1 MRMTPTPTASVA
13 KRVQAHRDWR
23 PLTTGEAVVAVVVDV
38 LLQVVV
44 VLVPLLALN
53 VKALPWIL
61 LAQVIVVQGLV
72 LARIGRTMGLATVSA
87 AVVVPQ
93 QAAAPGIGRALARV
107 LLPILLPFQVGRAK
121 PGGQQGGAGEWLL
134 DRLTGTLTVTHRPA
148 PSRERQHPTAQ
159 TRTESRRTR
168 RGSKGGASSPVAP
181 AAATGRLTHDQGRRS
196 STGPMAAGAPMLHP
210 QTPSVRKGPGLAGP
224 VYTEAAA
231 GRSTSVDLGS
241 AVVSDSGTDHSRF
254 APPVPSSMAP
264 SPAAP
269 PPPPA
274 STTPASAPAEY
285 GPSPVSPS
293 RFAAP
298 LGPPATSSAPMR
310 SASTGS
316 PLPPD
321 ASTSAA
327 PAPVEASAPL
337 PPSLPPRIQPGQ
349 RQAVSPVSPSDA
361 LATPSVGGA
370 PTANHGAVL
379 SGDPSTS
386 GRTTGSTQAQPPTVP
401 PFTAASYPQQQ
412 VTSPVSGSPE
422 TSTPSESPSVQPG
435 TRRRGRSDVQRRRP
449 MVS

>member
-1 MRMTPTPTASVA
+1 MRITPTPVASA
-13 KRVQAHRDWR
+13 PKRVLARRDWR
-23 PLTTGEAVVAVVVDV
+23 PLTTGEAVVAVVVDF
-38 LLQVVV
+38 LLLVVV

-53 VKALPWIL
+53 VRALPWIL

-72 LARIGRTMGLATVSA
+72 LARVGRTMGLATVSA

-159 TRTESRRTR
+159 TRTKPRRTR
-168 RGSKGGASSPVAP
+168 RGSEGGAPSPVAP
-181 AAATGRLTHDQGRRS
+181 AAATGRLTRDQGRRS

-210 QTPSVRKGPGLAGP
+210 QTPSVRNGPGLAGP
-224 VYTEAAA
+224 VHTEAAA
-231 GRSTSVDLGS
+231 GRGTPVDARS
-241 AVVSDSGTDHSRF
+241 AVVSDSSTDHSRF

-264 SPAAP
+264 SPAP

-274 STTPASAPAEY
+274 STTPASTPAEY
-285 GPSPVSPS
+285 GPSPVAPS

-298 LGPPATSSAPMR
+298 LGPPATSSVPTR

-316 PLPPD
+316 PIPPD
-321 ASTSAA
+321 VSTSAA

-361 LATPSVGGA
+361 LATPSIGGA
-370 PTANHGAVL
+370 RAANHGGVS

-386 GRTTGSTQAQPPTVP
+386 GRTAGSTQAQPPTVP
-401 PFTAASYPQQQ
+401 PFTAASYPQQP
-412 VTSPVSGSPE
+412 VTPPVSGSPE

-435 TRRRGRSDVQRRRP
+435 TRRRGRSDAQRHRP